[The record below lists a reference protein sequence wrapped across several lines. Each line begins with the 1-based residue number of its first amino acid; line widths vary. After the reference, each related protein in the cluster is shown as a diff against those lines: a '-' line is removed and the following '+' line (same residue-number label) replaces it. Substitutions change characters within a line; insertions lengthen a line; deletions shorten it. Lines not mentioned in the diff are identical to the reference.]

1 MLENNNQRRE
11 FLKKTG
17 TVFTFGVF
25 ASSFASIIN
34 SCEQDE
40 VIPAPAPE
48 TVDVN
53 LSPYTALAAPG
64 GFALVKVTK
73 KDGTKLDVI
82 IKRIDT
88 STFVVLDTLCRHQGC
103 TVTLPDSADK
113 DIICYCHNVTFDM
126 NSGAVKV
133 KPIADAVPALLSYK
147 VFAYEAASNIL
158 KIKM

>member
-1 MLENNNQRRE
+1 MSENNNERRD
-11 FLKKTG
+11 FLKKAG

-25 ASSFASIIN
+25 ASSFASVIT
-34 SCEQDE
+34 SCEKDE
-40 VIPAPAPE
+40 VVPAPPIE
-48 TVDVN
+48 TVDVSLN
-53 LSPYTALAAPG
+53 PYPDLATPG
-64 GFALVKVTK
+64 KFALVKVTK

-82 IKRIDT
+82 VKRVDM

-126 NSGAVKV
+126 NTGEVKV
-133 KPIADAVPALLSYK
+133 KPIADAVPALIKYK
-147 VFAYEAASNIL
+147 VIAYESATNLL

>member
-1 MLENNNQRRE
+1 MSENNNKRRE

-40 VIPAPAPE
+40 VIPAPEPE

-53 LSPYTALAAPG
+53 LSPYPALATPG

-82 IKRIDT
+82 IKRIDMT
-88 STFVVLDTLCRHQGC
+88 TFVVLDTLCRHQGC

-126 NSGAVKV
+126 NSGAVKD
-133 KPIADAVPALLSYK
+133 KPITDAVPALLIYK
-147 VFAYEAASNIL
+147 VFAYDATANVL